1 MNSYHLVDTH
11 VHICDQ
17 AFDQDRDEVL
27 SQAREAGIVQIVA
40 VGENLD
46 HARINLSLAEVH
58 QGVLPA
64 AGLYPTFLDFEKAE
78 EMRQFILDNKHQLW
92 AIGEVGLDF
101 WQVQDK
107 RYQEIQQEI
116 FASFIDLSLE
126 LDLPLNVHSRS
137 AGRYAIQLLLE
148 KGAAKVQ
155 MHAFDGKGSAA
166 QPGLEAGFF
175 FSIPPSVVR
184 SRQKQKLLKNIPL
197 KNLLLETDS
206 PVLAPEANNRN
217 VPANAM
223 VSAKAIAEIKGVSQ
237 EEVLESVSD
246 NFRQLYLGEKSH
258 P

>member
-126 LDLPLNVHSRS
+126 LDLPLNVHSR
-137 AGRYAIQLLLE
+137 
-148 KGAAKVQ
+148 
-155 MHAFDGKGSAA
+155 
-166 QPGLEAGFF
+166 
-175 FSIPPSVVR
+175 
-184 SRQKQKLLKNIPL
+184 
-197 KNLLLETDS
+197 
-206 PVLAPEANNRN
+206 
-217 VPANAM
+217 
-223 VSAKAIAEIKGVSQ
+223 
-237 EEVLESVSD
+237 
-246 NFRQLYLGEKSH
+246 
-258 P
+258 